1 MVRISR
7 AFLKGSLIYTLVG
20 ALPMASAILLLPFYM
35 DQLTID
41 NFGALSI
48 YLTLSL
54 LVQLLVTYSYDTS
67 IYVHYHEFKED
78 TRKLSSFIGSA
89 FSLMLIIGVSVF
101 LLLAL
106 TGNLIIEWQFKD
118 KHIDFFPNGWL
129 AITGGIFQ
137 AVVKV
142 HSSLL
147 QTREKQ
153 ETFFWSNLFLFI
165 GIVAFTLTGLYLF
178 PTTLIGPLGGRALAL
193 SFIVLWVIYRIV
205 KEFGIHLNLS
215 ILRESFYFN
224 LYTFIYQIQQ
234 WFINYFDRILMLAY
248 IPLSSIGVY
257 DFAIKCVI
265 GIELFMNGLHSS
277 FVPKVMKILVGG
289 KLKSSTPET
298 NRYYYGFIA
307 VMMLVVSAS
316 ILIVPMAI
324 TWLSN
329 YLDEPGYK
337 RSVELI
343 PFISVL
349 FLLRSIRLYFG
360 LPYTILKYTKPLP
373 IIYSV
378 VAFVKIGS
386 VVLLANYMGVK
397 GVILSSGISLV
408 VDLLLVYGFS
418 KKRFSFKFNVYKMLI
433 APILL
438 LVIILFGELFLSNL
452 HGVLRALLYSF
463 ICVVI
468 LWLTYR
474 NDLKTIK
481 IFDLINWR
489 KTPG

>member
-1 MVRISR
+1 
-7 AFLKGSLIYTLVG
+7 
-20 ALPMASAILLLPFYM
+20 
-35 DQLTID
+35 
-41 NFGALSI
+41 
-48 YLTLSL
+48 
-54 LVQLLVTYSYDTS
+54 
-67 IYVHYHEFKED
+67 
-78 TRKLSSFIGSA
+78 
-89 FSLMLIIGVSVF
+89 MLIIGILVF
-101 LLLAL
+101 LLLAV

-129 AITGGIFQ
+129 AISGGIFQ

-153 ETFFWSNLFLFI
+153 ETFFWSNLFLFT
-165 GIVAFTLTGLYLF
+165 GIVVFTLTGLYLF
-178 PTTLIGPLGGRALAL
+178 PSTLIGPLGGRALAL
-193 SFIVLWVIYRIV
+193 SFIVLWVIYRIG
-205 KEFGIHLNLS
+205 KEFGFHLNLS
-215 ILRESFYFN
+215 VLGESFYFN

-265 GIELFMNGLHSS
+265 GLELFMNGLHSS
-277 FVPKVMKILVGG
+277 FVPKVMKILVGQ

-329 YLDEPGYK
+329 YLDESGYK

-378 VAFVKIGS
+378 VAFVKIGG

-397 GVILSSGISLV
+397 GVILASGLSLV
-408 VDLLLVYGFS
+408 VELLLVYSFS
-418 KKRFSFKFNVYKMLI
+418 KNRFSFKFNVRKILL

-438 LVIILFGELFLSNL
+438 LVIILFGEIFLSNIYD
-452 HGVLRALLYSF
+452 VLRELFYSF
-463 ICVVI
+463 ISVII

-489 KTPG
+489 KTPS